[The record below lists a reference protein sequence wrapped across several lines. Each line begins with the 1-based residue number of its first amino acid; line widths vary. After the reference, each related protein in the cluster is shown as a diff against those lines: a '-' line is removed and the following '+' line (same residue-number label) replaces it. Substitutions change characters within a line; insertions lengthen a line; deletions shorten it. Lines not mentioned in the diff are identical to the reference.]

1 MRNNKHFLLVL
12 LKKSI
17 PISSNAY
24 DPLLT
29 QYLDD
34 TIQTFAADLQ
44 DDKDRTLVLLYAK
57 WLWDSNQTPGI
68 GKPLALQLAINN
80 RAVMRDVR

>member
-17 PISSNAY
+17 PITSNAY
-24 DPLLT
+24 DPLLL